1 LRLIDSL
8 NVVGCSIGNSAGL
21 APRRTLATILA
32 R

>member
-8 NVVGCSIGNSAGL
+8 NVVGCSIGMSAGFT
-21 APRRTLATILA
+21 PRRTLATILP